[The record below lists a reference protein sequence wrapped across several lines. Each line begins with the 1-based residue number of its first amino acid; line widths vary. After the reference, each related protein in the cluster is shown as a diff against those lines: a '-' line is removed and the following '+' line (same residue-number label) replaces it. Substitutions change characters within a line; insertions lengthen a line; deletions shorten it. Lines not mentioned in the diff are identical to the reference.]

1 MAPKWSLGAHHKG
14 QETFQNYN
22 YYMIRSD
29 NGHQIIRELDQMF
42 ITNTKTLNLFH
53 QSYMIDLIKCFP
65 QVHKNSACISFPLS
79 IAFLISSIRYVTAGV
94 VDCFLRNPN

>member
-65 QVHKNSACISFPLS
+65 QVHKNSACKLPFIHSFPDIINQVCYCKRS
-79 IAFLISSIRYVTAGV
+79 
-94 VDCFLRNPN
+94 